1 MNQKWEPCM
10 GRADIPVPMTGLRTT
25 RPPRLD
31 ATAISTMDV
40 GEIVGT
46 IGDTQAIDPADLKS
60 LG

>member
-1 MNQKWEPCM
+1 M

-31 ATAISTMDV
+31 ATAISTMEV

-46 IGDTQAIDPADLKS
+46 VGDSQAIDPADLKS